1 MLYGDPGIID
11 PGIICF
17 ALFLS
22 VYFVV
27 CLTTRDL
34 LTIMQLTLR
43 HHSMFGKRFAK
54 GKYIKF
60 GDISCLFSHI
70 GTHTWNDPPLTTASM
85 RYGNFCFTVALCL
98 VKSVASDANEHKDT
112 YSALFSAV

>member
-22 VYFVV
+22 VYSVV

-34 LTIMQLTLR
+34 LTIMQLT
-43 HHSMFGKRFAK
+43 HV
-54 GKYIKF
+54 I
-60 GDISCLFSHI
+60 IPCLA
-70 GTHTWNDPPLTTASM
+70 NDLPKAS
-85 RYGNFCFTVALCL
+85 T
-98 VKSVASDANEHKDT
+98 
-112 YSALFSAV
+112 